1 MRLASAASS
10 GVGGSV
16 TRALPHPWGERK
28 LGTYDPLVA
37 LCVKPDSR
45 KHAFPAD
52 SAPAPHRCGFI
63 GDHRAA
69 CYQQCNSAGN
79 RRTLSIPGDQ
89 KNRPRG
95 PEKRPR
101 DLIRKL
107 RRRPTLPL
115 SLPSSTIGPGGLNF
129 RVRDGIGCG
138 PSGIAAGNRSFD
150 AIVSCSSAARTSR
163 EVSLLLL
170 LATLTSTPQT
180 NGVGASKKR
189 NNDGQASRPISTG

>member
-63 GDHRAA
+63 G
-69 CYQQCNSAGN
+69 GP
-79 RRTLSIPGDQ
+79 PG
-89 KNRPRG
+89 
-95 PEKRPR
+95 
-101 DLIRKL
+101 
-107 RRRPTLPL
+107 
-115 SLPSSTIGPGGLNF
+115 
-129 RVRDGIGCG
+129 
-138 PSGIAAGNRSFD
+138 
-150 AIVSCSSAARTSR
+150 
-163 EVSLLLL
+163 SLLP
-170 LATLTSTPQT
+170 TMQQRREQT
-180 NGVGASKKR
+180 NPPSQGAKK
-189 NNDGQASRPISTG
+189 TGPAAQKSGHEA